1 MVKISAIKSMKC
13 RIHGL
18 RWILAA
24 YKAYIDFITIQ
35 CYYNYS
41 ESIAR
46 IYQDLTQI
54 LVAGRG
60 LR

>member
-1 MVKISAIKSMKC
+1 MKC